1 MCHGVDDV
9 VDPRSKRLRRI
20 LLGIMGTVGPFP
32 GVAVILIEAH
42 RHHDTPAVVINA
54 APVWDGPILL
64 IRMMKRIVYNPWHL
78 NALVEVVQHV
88 KDGIAVLQLS
98 QKYASWDSTP
108 TEADIQGFYSSEPDF
123 FLVAELNRR
132 IVGFVYGRES
142 TNVPD
147 EVLRRWRATKVGS
160 VEVLAVEEQYRRR
173 GIATLLLNRLFVVF
187 RERGIDTVTLS
198 VPADERGAKEL
209 YDKLGFETRG
219 FFMKKT
225 L

>member
-1 MCHGVDDV
+1 MR
-9 VDPRSKRLRRI
+9 PAIRRY
-20 LLGIMGTVGPFP
+20 
-32 GVAVILIEAH
+32 E
-42 RHHDTPAVVINA
+42 
-54 APVWDGPILL
+54 
-64 IRMMKRIVYNPWHL
+64 
-78 NALVEVVQHV
+78 E

-132 IVGFVYGRES
+132 VVGLVYGRES
-142 TNVPD
+142 KNVPD
-147 EVLRRWRATKVGS
+147 EVLRRWRATRVGS

-225 L
+225 I

>member
-1 MCHGVDDV
+1 
-9 VDPRSKRLRRI
+9 VDPAIRRY
-20 LLGIMGTVGPFP
+20 
-32 GVAVILIEAH
+32 EK
-42 RHHDTPAVVINA
+42 N
-54 APVWDGPILL
+54 DG
-64 IRMMKRIVYNPWHL
+64 
-78 NALVEVVQHV
+78 A
-88 KDGIAVLQLS
+88 AVLELS

-132 IVGFVYGRES
+132 IVGFIYGRES
-142 TNVPD
+142 KNFPD

-160 VEVLAVEEQYRRR
+160 VEVLVVAEEYRRR
-173 GIATLLLNRLFVVF
+173 GIATLLLSRLFMEF
-187 RERGIDTVTLS
+187 RQKGFDTVTLS

-219 FFMKKT
+219 YFMKRT

>member
-1 MCHGVDDV
+1 MQ
-9 VDPRSKRLRRI
+9 PAIRRYEK
-20 LLGIMGTVGPFP
+20 T
-32 GVAVILIEAH
+32 
-42 RHHDTPAVVINA
+42 
-54 APVWDGPILL
+54 DGFAI
-64 IRMMKRIVYNPWHL
+64 
-78 NALVEVVQHV
+78 
-88 KDGIAVLQLS
+88 LQLS

-123 FLVAELNRR
+123 FLVAELDRK

-142 TNVPD
+142 KNVPD

-160 VEVLAVEEQYRRR
+160 VEVLVVDEQYRRR
-173 GIATLLLNRLFVVF
+173 GIARLLLNRLFLVF

-219 FFMKKT
+219 YFMKRK